1 MGYYRS
7 GVKGAMWL
15 THTSKSASEI
25 PHILSTDA
33 QVMPEI
39 ADVHLLQDAVV
50 PGAAVP
56 GGATRYLEARLAE
69 RLIIIALV
77 NNMTGESS
85 FGDHGEMIL
94 RERTLW
100 SYMFTTVG
108 SLFSSA

>member
-1 MGYYRS
+1 MEYYRS

-39 ADVHLLQDAVV
+39 AVV
-50 PGAAVP
+50 PGAAMP

-85 FGDHGEMIL
+85 FGDYGEMIL

-108 SLFSSA
+108 SLFLSA